1 MGELPTYIFP
11 AIQGLFGIIIA
22 SVWAIGFF
30 RNRNFGFLLLAFAA
44 LGECV
49 AALVRQAV
57 VNYILYHQTQ
67 LSVSERS
74 SMVGI
79 VASVFLVIGIIFWL
93 LVILGAILVVFRGS
107 KAKAAIEGEP
117 PPVSG

>member
-1 MGELPTYIFP
+1 LPAF
-11 AIQGLFGIIIA
+11 
-22 SVWAIGFF
+22 WAIGFF

-93 LVILGAILVVFRGS
+93 LVILGAILSCSEARRLKPPSKENASVWLAMCERNGGS
-107 KAKAAIEGEP
+107 AGRETTILFA
-117 PPVSG
+117 S